1 MLGINFLFCYIG
13 LSTIYIY
20 RKREYICTKLK
31 QDLYPISICL
41 TSALLF
47 GLLTMYWGALEF
59 EFIALGIIT
68 GLICFIFWSYIAIEA
83 ISKSLRKQSL
93 INFGYGVLAM
103 IYIFSLLYAL
113 VNLSAL
119 PVFSPGEHQ
128 DREAHQMN
136 QAETKSSLDPL
147 PTTYVFASIVFAG
160 LELCKNVR
168 DDVSS
173 KK

>member
-1 MLGINFLFCYIG
+1 MNFLFWYIG
-13 LSTIYIY
+13 IFALYIY
-20 RKREYICTKLK
+20 LNGEYIWTKLK

-59 EFIALGIIT
+59 EFIALGIII

-83 ISKSLRKQSL
+83 ASKFLCKQSF

-113 VNLSAL
+113 VTLSAL

-136 QAETKSSLDPL
+136 QVERKSSLDPL
-147 PTTYVFASIVFAG
+147 PTTYVFASLVFAG

-168 DDVSS
+168 DDVCS